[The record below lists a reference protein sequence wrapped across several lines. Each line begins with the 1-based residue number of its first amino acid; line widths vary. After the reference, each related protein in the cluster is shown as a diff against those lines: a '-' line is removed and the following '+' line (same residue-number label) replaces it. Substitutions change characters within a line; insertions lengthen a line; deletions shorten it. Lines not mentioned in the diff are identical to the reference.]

1 MKGRSNL
8 FIKKRGSFAVVS
20 ALFLITHWV
29 SPAIG
34 GDAVDIGKRL
44 ELFIDDHLVD
54 KTEGDVSRHLVRPE
68 PEDVVFVTDRPW
80 EGNTSGYYT
89 YFRDGDTYR
98 MIYRGWQ
105 HDEQKKAAHKEV
117 TCYAESA
124 DGIHWTKPNLG
135 LFEWNGTKETN
146 IVWLGRTKCRLTS
159 PSVLSTR

>member
-54 KTEGDVSRHLVRPE
+54 KTEGDVSRHLVRPSQTIL
-68 PEDVVFVTDRPW
+68 VSFVPFHSNSPR
-80 EGNTSGYYT
+80 
-89 YFRDGDTYR
+89 F
-98 MIYRGWQ
+98 
-105 HDEQKKAAHKEV
+105 
-117 TCYAESA
+117 
-124 DGIHWTKPNLG
+124 G
-135 LFEWNGTKETN
+135 L
-146 IVWLGRTKCRLTS
+146 VQ
-159 PSVLSTR
+159 